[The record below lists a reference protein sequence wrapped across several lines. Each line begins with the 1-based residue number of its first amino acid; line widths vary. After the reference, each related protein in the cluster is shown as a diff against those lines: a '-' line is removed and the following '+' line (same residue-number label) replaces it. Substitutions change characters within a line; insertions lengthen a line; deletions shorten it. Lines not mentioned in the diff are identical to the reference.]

1 MASTSG
7 LSIPKIS
14 QDQHRHRSE
23 RDTSKDRNETA
34 FRPIDLPNPSDV
46 SMELLLSRRR
56 TMMKDVF
63 VIHPRFTLYGGGEVV
78 GLHVCKVLQE
88 LGYHVY
94 LACDNFNPEEADRHF
109 GLGGIMKNCTHVPV
123 LGEFR
128 PFLTR
133 QFLAYQRAIYS
144 IRLLNSIK
152 IPNDCE
158 FVFSTQSMLYFKPN
172 LFNLC
177 VAYDLADFFY
187 AHQIGSA
194 MKKSLIKSLY
204 YSPLQRLYKHY
215 AIRMSEKDNFFIP
228 LSHAIEESMDALHYP
243 HSPSVFPPCEM
254 SFRPMPK
261 EKYAINT
268 SRLVPSKR
276 LEDFIEIARK
286 LPHYKFVIV
295 GKMSKTEEALFPRY
309 KEKLI
314 DSLPPNA
321 KLVEGVVRQRK
332 ELVECAKLYLYPS
345 VEPGVSISLG
355 QAMGAG
361 CIPVTPSAGGG
372 AEMVQASGTGYMYR
386 SLEEAARLVEQA
398 FESDA
403 VKDSPKYI
411 AEKAQMFSADSFD
424 DQIRKIIEERVAE
437 LPSTRP

>member
-1 MASTSG
+1 
-7 LSIPKIS
+7 
-14 QDQHRHRSE
+14 
-23 RDTSKDRNETA
+23 
-34 FRPIDLPNPSDV
+34 
-46 SMELLLSRRR
+46 
-56 TMMKDVF
+56 
-63 VIHPRFTLYGGGEVV
+63 
-78 GLHVCKVLQE
+78 
-88 LGYHVY
+88 
-94 LACDNFNPEEADRHF
+94 
-109 GLGGIMKNCTHVPV
+109 
-123 LGEFR
+123 
-128 PFLTR
+128 
-133 QFLAYQRAIYS
+133 
-144 IRLLNSIK
+144 
-152 IPNDCE
+152 
-158 FVFSTQSMLYFKPN
+158 
-172 LFNLC
+172 
-177 VAYDLADFFY
+177 
-187 AHQIGSA
+187 
-194 MKKSLIKSLY
+194 
-204 YSPLQRLYKHY
+204 
-215 AIRMSEKDNFFIP
+215 MSEKDNFFIP
-228 LSHAIEESMDALHYP
+228 LSHAIEESMDALCYP

-321 KLVEGVVRQRK
+321 KLVEGIVRQCK

-345 VEPGVSISLG
+345 VELGVSISLG

-403 VKDSPKYI
+403 VKDSPEYI

-424 DQIRKIIEERVAE
+424 DQIRKIISERVAE